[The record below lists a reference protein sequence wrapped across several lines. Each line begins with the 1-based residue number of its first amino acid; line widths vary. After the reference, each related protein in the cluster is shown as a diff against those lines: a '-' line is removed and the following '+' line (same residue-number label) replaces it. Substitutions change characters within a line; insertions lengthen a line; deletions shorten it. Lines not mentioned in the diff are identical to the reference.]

1 MVRKATDTMD
11 LRKKNKLIGGLLLIS
26 FVALYGC
33 SRDSDAVT
41 IDFDKTIAVERPES
55 DISQKVSLN
64 VAVAA
69 MISPKETFSYYRDL
83 LDFIGTKMDRKASL
97 IQRKTYGEVNELFK
111 NGQVDLAFICSGP
124 YAVGKEKYG
133 FEALATP
140 IVREKPFYQSY
151 LIVNKNSTYQNL
163 NDLRDKV
170 FAFTDPD
177 SNTGALVPQYWLSK
191 IGETP
196 ESFFESFTYTYSH
209 DNSIMAVARAFVD
222 GATVDG
228 HKWEYFQSKNP
239 IYSSRTRV
247 IKKSEP
253 FGSPPLV
260 ASVALPPLDKEKIRE
275 FVYTMHLD
283 PEGKKILEKLMI
295 DRFVSPEEKWYEPI
309 RRMRYALKHPGDPAH
324 ATQKF

>member
-1 MVRKATDTMD
+1 MVSNTKCKIV
-11 LRKKNKLIGGLLLIS
+11 LGFILVLLIVS
-26 FVALYGC
+26 YGC
-33 SRDSDAVT
+33 GRDSDVIT
-41 IDFDKTIAVERPES
+41 IDFSKTIAVSQPES
-55 DISQKVSLN
+55 MASQSTPLN

-69 MISPKETFSYYRDL
+69 MISPKETFSFYKDL
-83 LDFIGTKMDRKASL
+83 LDFIGDKINREVSL

-124 YAVGKEKYG
+124 YAVEKEEYG

-140 IVREKPFYQSY
+140 IVRDLPFYQSY
-151 LIVNKNSTYQNL
+151 LIVNKNSKYQSL
-163 NDLRDKV
+163 NDLRNKI

-191 IGETP
+191 MNETP

-209 DNSIMAVARAFVD
+209 DNSIMAVARELVD

-228 HKWEYFQSKNP
+228 HKWEYFQAINP

-247 IKKSEP
+247 IYKSDP

-260 ASVALPPLDKEKIRE
+260 TSVAFPPQSKEQIRQVV
-275 FVYTMHLD
+275 FKMHLD
-283 PEGKKILEKLMI
+283 PKGKQILEKLMI
-295 DRFVSPEEKWYEPI
+295 DRFVSPQDKWYEPI
-309 RRMRYALKHPGDPAH
+309 REMKYALKNIEEPIH
-324 ATQKF
+324 AIQNF

>member
-1 MVRKATDTMD
+1 MTM
-11 LRKKNKLIGGLLLIS
+11 KKESKLISGLILLS
-26 FVALYGC
+26 LVALYGC
-33 SRDSDAVT
+33 SSDSDAVT
-41 IDFDKTIAVERPES
+41 IDFDKTITIERPES
-55 DISQKVSLN
+55 DISQKGALN

-83 LDFIGTKMDRKASL
+83 LDFIGTKMDRKVSL

-111 NGQVDLAFICSGP
+111 TGQVDLAFICSGP
-124 YAVGKEKYG
+124 YAVEKEKYG

-140 IVREKPFYQSY
+140 IVRGEPYYQSY
-151 LIVNKNSTYQNL
+151 LIVNKTSTYQNL

-177 SNTGALVPQYWLSK
+177 SNTGALVPKYWLSK

-196 ESFFESFTYTYSH
+196 ESFFKSFSYTYSH
-209 DNSIMAVARAFVD
+209 DNSIMAVARALVD

-228 HKWEYFQSKNP
+228 HKWEYFQAKNP
-239 IYSSRTRV
+239 IFSSRTRV
-247 IKKSEP
+247 IQKSEP

-260 ASVALPPLDKEKIRE
+260 ASVALPPQDKDLIQQ
-275 FVYTMHLD
+275 FVFTMHLD
-283 PEGKKILEKLMI
+283 RQGKNILDNLMI
-295 DRFVSPEEKWYEPI
+295 EKFVLPDEKWYEPVRQMKI
-309 RRMRYALKHPGDPAH
+309 ALKSSGDPAH

>member
-1 MVRKATDTMD
+1 M
-11 LRKKNKLIGGLLLIS
+11 
-26 FVALYGC
+26 VALVALSGC
-33 SRDSDAVT
+33 GRDSDAV
-41 IDFDKTIAVERPES
+41 IVDFDKTIAVERPKNEAP
-55 DISQKVSLN
+55 QKASLN

-69 MISPKETFSYYRDL
+69 MISPKETFSYYREL
-83 LDFIGTKMDRKASL
+83 LDFIGAKMDRNVRM
-97 IQRKTYGEVNELFK
+97 IQRKTYGEINYLFQK
-111 NGQVDLAFICSGP
+111 GQVDLAFICSGP
-124 YAVGKEKYG
+124 YAVDRDKYG

-140 IVREKPFYQSY
+140 LVRGEPFYQSY
-151 LIVNKNSTYQNL
+151 LIVHQKSTHQQFS
-163 NDLRDKV
+163 DLRGKI

-177 SNTGALVPQYWLSK
+177 SNTGALVPQFWLTE

-209 DNSIMAVARAFVD
+209 DNSIMAVARTLVD

-239 IYSSRTRV
+239 IYSSRTR
-247 IKKSEP
+247 ILKKSEL

-260 ASVALPPLDKEKIRE
+260 ASVALPPEDKEQIRQ
-275 FVYTMHLD
+275 FVFTMHLD
-283 PEGKKILEKLMI
+283 PAGKKILENLMI

-309 RRMRYALKHPGDPAH
+309 QRMQSALKHSANTDN

>member
-1 MVRKATDTMD
+1 MKM
-11 LRKKNKLIGGLLLIS
+11 KNTKLFSSLIL
-26 FVALYGC
+26 VALVVISSCG
-33 SRDSDAVT
+33 RDSDAVI
-41 IDFDKTIAVERPES
+41 IDFEKTIAVHRPES
-55 DISQKVSLN
+55 DVSQKVLLN

-69 MISPKETFSYYRDL
+69 MISPKETISYYRDL
-83 LDFIGTKMDRKASL
+83 LDFVGAKMNRKIRM
-97 IQRKTYGEVNELFK
+97 IQRKTYGEVNELFQK
-111 NGQVDLAFICSGP
+111 GQIDLAFICSGP
-124 YAVGKEKYG
+124 YAVGKETYG

-151 LIVNKNSTYQNL
+151 LIVNKTSTYQNFM
-163 NDLRDKV
+163 DLKGKV

-177 SNTGALVPQYWLSK
+177 SNTGALVPRYWLSK
-191 IGETP
+191 MGETP

-209 DNSIMAVARAFVD
+209 DNSIMAVARALVD

-228 HKWEYFQSKNP
+228 HKWEYFQSRNP

-247 IKKSEP
+247 LKKSEP

-260 ASVALPPLDKEKIRE
+260 ASVALPSQDKEKIRQ
-275 FVYTMHLD
+275 FVFTMHLD

-309 RRMRYALKHPGDPAH
+309 RRMQYALKHPEDPAY
-324 ATQKF
+324 ATQEL

>member
-1 MVRKATDTMD
+1 MTTQ
-11 LRKKNKLIGGLLLIS
+11 KKSKLVSGLILLS
-26 FVALYGC
+26 LFALYGC

-55 DISQKVSLN
+55 GISHKGILN

-69 MISPKETFSYYRDL
+69 MISPKETFSYYQDL
-83 LDFIGTKMDRKASL
+83 LDFIGVKMDRKVSL
-97 IQRKTYGEVNELFK
+97 IQRKTYEEVNELFK

-124 YAVGKEKYG
+124 YAVEKEKYG

-140 IVREKPFYQSY
+140 IVRGEPYYQSY
-151 LIVNKNSTYQNL
+151 LIVNKTSTYQNL

-191 IGETP
+191 MGETP
-196 ESFFESFTYTYSH
+196 ESFFKSFTYTYSH
-209 DNSIMAVARAFVD
+209 DNSIMAVARALVD

-228 HKWEYFQSKNP
+228 HKWEFFQSKNP
-239 IYSSRTRV
+239 IYSSRTR
-247 IKKSEP
+247 ILKKSEP

-260 ASVALPPLDKEKIRE
+260 TSVALPTQSKEQIRE
-275 FVYTMHLD
+275 AIFSMHLD
-283 PEGKKILEKLMI
+283 PQGKKILEKLMI
-295 DRFVSPEEKWYEPI
+295 DRFVAPEEAWYEPI
-309 RRMRYALKHPGDPAH
+309 RQMKYALAHSGNPEH

>member
-1 MVRKATDTMD
+1 MTI
-11 LRKKNKLIGGLLLIS
+11 KKKSKLISGLILLS
-26 FVALYGC
+26 LVALYGC

-41 IDFDKTIAVERPES
+41 IDFDKTIVVERPKS
-55 DISQKVSLN
+55 GISQKGTLN

-69 MISPKETFSYYRDL
+69 MISPKETFSYYHDL
-83 LDFIGTKMDRKASL
+83 LDFIGAKMDRKVSL

-111 NGQVDLAFICSGP
+111 TGQVDLAFICSGP
-124 YAVGKEKYG
+124 YAVEKEKYG

-151 LIVNKNSTYQNL
+151 LIVNKDSTYQNL

-191 IGETP
+191 MGETP
-196 ESFFESFTYTYSH
+196 ESFFDSFTFTYSH
-209 DNSIMAVARAFVD
+209 DNSIMAVARALVD

-239 IYSSRTRV
+239 IYSSRTR
-247 IKKSEP
+247 ILRKSEQ

-260 ASVALPPLDKEKIRE
+260 TSVALPTQIKEQIRAVI
-275 FVYTMHLD
+275 FSMHLD
-283 PEGKKILEKLMI
+283 QEGKEILEKLMI
-295 DRFVSPEEKWYEPI
+295 DRFVPPEEAWYEPI
-309 RRMRYALKHPGDPAH
+309 RQMKTVLAH
-324 ATQKF
+324 SGNPEYATQKF

>member
-1 MVRKATDTMD
+1 MIGN
-11 LRKKNKLIGGLLLIS
+11 KKSKLINGLILLFI
-26 FVALYGC
+26 VAIYGC

-41 IDFDKTIAVERPES
+41 IDFDKTIAVESPES
-55 DISQKVSLN
+55 DIKQKGTLN

-83 LDFIGTKMDRKASL
+83 LDFIGAKMDRKVSL

-111 NGQVDLAFICSGP
+111 TGQVDLAFICSGP
-124 YAVGKEKYG
+124 YAVEKEKYG

-140 IVREKPFYQSY
+140 IVRGEPYYRSY
-151 LIVNKNSTYQNL
+151 LIVNKTSTYQNL

-177 SNTGALVPQYWLSK
+177 SNTGALVPKYWLSK
-191 IGETP
+191 MGETP
-196 ESFFESFTYTYSH
+196 ESFFESFSYTYSH
-209 DNSIMAVARAFVD
+209 DNSIMAVARALVD

-228 HKWEYFQSKNP
+228 HKWEYFQAKNP
-239 IYSSRTRV
+239 IFSSRTRV
-247 IKKSEP
+247 IQKSKP

-260 ASVALPPLDKEKIRE
+260 ASVALPPQDKDLIKQ
-275 FVYTMHLD
+275 FVFTMHLD
-283 PEGKKILEKLMI
+283 MQGKNILDSLMI
-295 DRFVSPEEKWYEPI
+295 EKFVLPDEKWYEPVRQMEI
-309 RRMRYALKHPGDPAH
+309 ALKPSRGLTH

>member
-1 MVRKATDTMD
+1 MIGN
-11 LRKKNKLIGGLLLIS
+11 KKSKLINGLILLFI
-26 FVALYGC
+26 VAIYGC

-41 IDFDKTIAVERPES
+41 IDFDKTIAVESPES
-55 DISQKVSLN
+55 DIKQKGTLN

-83 LDFIGTKMDRKASL
+83 LDFIGTRLDRKVRL

-111 NGQVDLAFICSGP
+111 TGQVDLAFICSGP
-124 YAVGKEKYG
+124 YAVEKEKYG

-140 IVREKPFYQSY
+140 IVRGEPYYRSY
-151 LIVNKNSTYQNL
+151 LIVNKTSTYQNL

-177 SNTGALVPQYWLSK
+177 SNTGALVPKYWLSK
-191 IGETP
+191 MGETP
-196 ESFFESFTYTYSH
+196 ESFFESFSYTYSH
-209 DNSIMAVARAFVD
+209 DNSIMAVARALVD

-228 HKWEYFQSKNP
+228 HKWEYFQAKNP
-239 IYSSRTRV
+239 IFSSRTRV
-247 IKKSEP
+247 IQKSKP

-260 ASVALPPLDKEKIRE
+260 ASVALPPQDKDLIKQ
-275 FVYTMHLD
+275 FVFTMHLD
-283 PEGKKILEKLMI
+283 MQGKNILDSLMI
-295 DRFVSPEEKWYEPI
+295 EKFVLPDEKWYEPVRQMEI
-309 RRMRYALKHPGDPAH
+309 ALKPSGGLTH

>member
-1 MVRKATDTMD
+1 MIGH
-11 LRKKNKLIGGLLLIS
+11 KKSKLINGLILLFI
-26 FVALYGC
+26 VAIYGC

-41 IDFDKTIAVERPES
+41 IDFDKTIAVESPES
-55 DISQKVSLN
+55 DITQKGTLN

-83 LDFIGTKMDRKASL
+83 LDFIGAKMGRKVSL

-111 NGQVDLAFICSGP
+111 TGQVDLAFICSGP
-124 YAVGKEKYG
+124 YAVEKEKYG

-140 IVREKPFYQSY
+140 IVRGEPYYRSY
-151 LIVNKNSTYQNL
+151 LIVNKTSTYQNL

-177 SNTGALVPQYWLSK
+177 SNTGALVPKYWLSK
-191 IGETP
+191 MGETP
-196 ESFFESFTYTYSH
+196 ESFFESFSYTYSH
-209 DNSIMAVARAFVD
+209 DNSIMAVARALVD

-228 HKWEYFQSKNP
+228 HKWEYFQAKNP
-239 IYSSRTRV
+239 IFSSRTRV
-247 IKKSEP
+247 IQKSKP

-260 ASVALPPLDKEKIRE
+260 ASVALPPQDKDLIQQ
-275 FVYTMHLD
+275 FVFTMHLD
-283 PEGKKILEKLMI
+283 MQGKNILDSLMI
-295 DRFVSPEEKWYEPI
+295 EKFVLPDEKWYEPVRQMEI
-309 RRMRYALKHPGDPAH
+309 ALKPSGGLTH

>member
-1 MVRKATDTMD
+1 MIFK
-11 LRKKNKLIGGLLLIS
+11 KKNKLIGGFILICLA
-26 FVALYGC
+26 ALYGC
-33 SRDSDAVT
+33 GRDSDVVT
-41 IDFDKTIAVERPES
+41 IDFDKTIAVHRPES
-55 DISQKVSLN
+55 DVSQKVSLN

-69 MISPKETFSYYRDL
+69 MISPKETISYYRDL
-83 LDFIGTKMDRKASL
+83 LDFIGAKMNRKISL

-124 YAVGKEKYG
+124 YAVEREKYG

-140 IVREKPFYQSY
+140 IVRGKPFYQSY

-191 IGETP
+191 MGETP

-209 DNSIMAVARAFVD
+209 DNSIMAVARELVD

-260 ASVALPPLDKEKIRE
+260 TSVALPPQSKEQIRQTI
-275 FVYTMHLD
+275 FSMHLD
-283 PEGKKILEKLMI
+283 PEGKKILEKLLI
-295 DRFVSPEEKWYEPI
+295 DRFVPPEEEWYEPI
-309 RRMRYALKHPGDPAH
+309 RQMKYALMPSRDAEY
-324 ATQKF
+324 AAQKF

>member
-1 MVRKATDTMD
+1 MTMN
-11 LRKKNKLIGGLLLIS
+11 KESKLISGLILLS
-26 FVALYGC
+26 LVALYGC
-33 SRDSDAVT
+33 SSDSDAVT
-41 IDFDKTIAVERPES
+41 IDFDKTITVERPES
-55 DISQKVSLN
+55 SMSQKGILN

-83 LDFIGTKMDRKASL
+83 LDFIGAKMGRKVSL

-111 NGQVDLAFICSGP
+111 TGQVDLAFICSGP
-124 YAVGKEKYG
+124 YAVEKGKYG

-140 IVREKPFYQSY
+140 IVRGEPYYQSY
-151 LIVNKNSTYQNL
+151 LIVNKTSTYQNL
-163 NDLRDKV
+163 NDLKAKV

-209 DNSIMAVARAFVD
+209 DNSIMAVARALVD

-228 HKWEYFQSKNP
+228 HKWEYFQARNP
-239 IYSSRTRV
+239 IFSSRTRV
-247 IKKSEP
+247 IQKSEP

-260 ASVALPPLDKEKIRE
+260 ASVALPPQSKEQIRAAI
-275 FVYTMHLD
+275 FSMHLD
-283 PEGKKILEKLMI
+283 PEGKEILDKLMI
-295 DRFVSPEEKWYEPI
+295 DRFVPPKEAWYEPI
-309 RRMRYALKHPGDPAH
+309 RQMKYVLAH
-324 ATQKF
+324 SGIPEDATQNF

>member
-1 MVRKATDTMD
+1 MKS
-11 LRKKNKLIGGLLLIS
+11 NKFNLLGVFALIAVL
-26 FVALYGC
+26 VTYGC
-33 SRDSDAVT
+33 GRESDAV
-41 IDFDKTIAVERPES
+41 IVDFDKTIAVERPKNEAP
-55 DISQKVSLN
+55 QKASLN

-69 MISPKETFSYYRDL
+69 MISPKETFSFYREL
-83 LDFIGTKMDRKASL
+83 LDFIGAKMDRNVRM
-97 IQRKTYGEVNELFK
+97 IQRKTYGEINELFQK
-111 NGQVDLAFICSGP
+111 GQVDLAFICSGP
-124 YAVGKEKYG
+124 YAVDRDKYG

-140 IVREKPFYQSY
+140 LVRGKPFYQSY
-151 LIVNKNSTYQNL
+151 LIVNKNSSFQKFM
-163 NDLRDKV
+163 DLRGKI

-177 SNTGALVPQYWLSK
+177 SNTGALVPQFWLTE

-209 DNSIMAVARAFVD
+209 DNSIMAVARTLVD

-247 IKKSEP
+247 LKKSEP

-260 ASVALPPLDKEKIRE
+260 ASVALPPEDKEQIRQ
-275 FVYTMHLD
+275 FVFTMHLD
-283 PEGKKILEKLMI
+283 PAGKKILENLMI

-309 RRMRYALKHPGDPAH
+309 QRMQSALKHSGNPEYAP
-324 ATQKF
+324 QKF

>member
-1 MVRKATDTMD
+1 MAMNKKSNLINGLILIFMVA
-11 LRKKNKLIGGLLLIS
+11 I
-26 FVALYGC
+26 YGC

-41 IDFDKTIAVERPES
+41 IDFDNTIAVERPES
-55 DISQKVSLN
+55 GITQKGTLN

-69 MISPKETFSYYRDL
+69 MISPKETFSFYRDL
-83 LDFIGTKMDRKASL
+83 LDFIGTRMDRKVNL

-111 NGQVDLAFICSGP
+111 TGQVDLAFICSGP
-124 YAVGKEKYG
+124 YAVEKEKYG

-151 LIVNKNSTYQNL
+151 LIVNKDSTYQNL
-163 NDLRDKV
+163 NDLRNKV

-177 SNTGALVPQYWLSK
+177 SNTGALVPQYWLSEM
-191 IGETP
+191 GETP
-196 ESFFESFTYTYSH
+196 ESFFQSFTFTYSH
-209 DNSIMAVARAFVD
+209 DNSIMAVARALVD

-239 IYSSRTRV
+239 IYSSRTRI

-260 ASVALPPLDKEKIRE
+260 TSVALPTQSKEQIRGTI
-275 FVYTMHLD
+275 FSMHLD
-283 PEGKKILEKLMI
+283 PEGKEILEKLMI
-295 DRFVSPEEKWYEPI
+295 DRFVPPQEAWYEPI
-309 RRMRYALKHPGDPAH
+309 RQMKTVLAH
-324 ATQKF
+324 SGNPEYVTQKF